1 MYQEDFLEPIRS
13 LPIKETGVIKE
24 ISEIFKNKQ

>member
-1 MYQEDFLEPIRS
+1 MYQEDFLEPIS
-13 LPIKETGVIKE
+13 ILPIKETGVIKE